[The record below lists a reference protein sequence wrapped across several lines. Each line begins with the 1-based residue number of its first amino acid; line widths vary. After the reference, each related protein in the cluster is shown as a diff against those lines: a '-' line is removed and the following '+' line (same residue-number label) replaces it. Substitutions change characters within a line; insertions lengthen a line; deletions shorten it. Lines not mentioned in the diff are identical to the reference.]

1 MTIKIYARKSRGADA
16 GLLLEPARDKNG
28 KFIVSETRFADDH
41 ILVDTLEDVV
51 EHVRA
56 GYKVRMKSP
65 QGGPASLISPSSI
78 TIEGVTND
86 A

>member
-1 MTIKIYARKSRGADA
+1 MTIKIFARKSRGADA
-16 GLLLEPARDKNG
+16 GLLLEPIRDKNG

-41 ILVDTLEDVV
+41 IFVDTLQDVV
-51 EHVRA
+51 EHIRA

-78 TIEGVTND
+78 TIERTSKDV
-86 A
+86 